1 MKEITIENAYIK
13 MRPISSKKKK
23 ENLLKKLRKSGVIP
37 DEFHAYYYNI
47 PSFDDV

>member
-23 ENLLKKLRKSGVIP
+23 ENLLKLRKSGVIP